1 MTFAVPKV
9 MNPSSIRCRPLYVS
23 ESFGRYAESWFSTCT
38 QFRENTEN
46 TSPMATIRK
55 IRFRL
60 STIEPGKLIHEALF
74 VVFRFPTHDS
84 HSRIWILLKI

>member
-9 MNPSSIRCRPLYVS
+9 MNSSSIRCRPLYVS

-46 TSPMATIRK
+46 TSPMTTIRK

-60 STIEPGKLIHEALF
+60 STIKLASLYMKPSSLFFGSRLMIHTP
-74 VVFRFPTHDS
+74 VFGFS
-84 HSRIWILLKI
+84 